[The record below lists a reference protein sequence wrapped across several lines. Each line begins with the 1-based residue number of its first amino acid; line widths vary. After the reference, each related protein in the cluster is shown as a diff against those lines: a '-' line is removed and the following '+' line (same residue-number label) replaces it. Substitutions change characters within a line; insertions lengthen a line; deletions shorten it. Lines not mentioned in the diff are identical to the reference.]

1 MMRSLWS
8 GVSGLKVHQTKM
20 DVLGNN
26 IANVNTVGFRAST
39 TNFTDVFY
47 QTTQGATGPNAN
59 TGAAGRNAMQ
69 IGLGANVATIAVDL
83 SGNGATNRTDRG
95 MDLMINGDAFFVVR
109 SNGATYFTKSGALDI
124 DADGTLYC
132 TTNGATVL
140 GWGVDE
146 NGEIR
151 KDIVDSLKLM
161 TPENQSAKPSP
172 TRNVTLSG
180 NIDSKD
186 KQVAYSVD
194 GTGYPIS
201 IQFFDNVGNK
211 YTAKLKVMLAN
222 DSTDSQFSVSLT
234 DILDENGSILKR
246 KILDENGNPT
256 YEKTDQYVMFAGQ
269 DLSGYTC
276 DVDGTLHF
284 PNSEALL
291 TFNGSTGE
299 FVSVTGE
306 VPGILNLTLNAG
318 EAAVDDEGNPFPLGG
333 IDIDFSGLTKYK
345 TSGTCSVDPKRG
357 DRNGYNA
364 GNSAGQLNGFSIGT
378 DGRVYAVYDNG
389 DNKLLGQIAVASFPN
404 PSGLEAQG
412 NSLFAATLNSGEFD
426 GVGKDITE
434 IGSFSVGAL
443 EMSNVD
449 LATEF
454 TNMITT
460 QRGFQANSRTITTSD
475 TLLEELINLKR

>member
-1 MMRSLWS
+1 
-8 GVSGLKVHQTKM
+8 M

-246 KILDENGNPT
+246 KKLDENGNPT

>member
-146 NGEIR
+146 NGDIR

-161 TPENQSAKPSP
+161 TPENQTAEPTA

-180 NIDSKD
+180 NLDSKD
-186 KQVAYSVD
+186 PDVAYSVD
-194 GTGYPIS
+194 GNGYPIS
-201 IQFFDNVGNK
+201 VTFFDNVGNK
-211 YTAKLKVMLAN
+211 FTAKLKVMLAN
-222 DSTDSQFSVSLT
+222 DTTDNQFSVALT
-234 DILDENGSILKR
+234 DILDANGSILKR
-246 KILDENGNPT
+246 AILDESGNT
-256 YEKTDQYVMFAGQ
+256 VYEETGQYVTFAGQ

-276 DVDGTLHF
+276 DPDGTLHF

-291 TFNGSTGE
+291 TFNGASGE

-306 VPGILNLTLNAG
+306 VPGILNLTLNDGAT
-318 EAAVDDEGNPFPLGG
+318 ENNAFPIGG
-333 IDIDFSGLTKYK
+333 VDIDFSGLTKYATAGK
-345 TSGTCSVDPKRG
+345 CSVDPKRG
-357 DRNGYNA
+357 DRDGYNA
-364 GNSAGQLNGFSIGT
+364 GNAAGQLNGFSIGT
-378 DGRVYAVYDNG
+378 DGRIYAVYDNG